1 MRSYALY
8 IDGEDRTTEN
18 WTYAARASELM
29 ANTVEAFDVKRAL
42 ELNRMSAKDAPDY
55 IFGRCAIGDARLGNE
70 ALEAAHR
77 AKSVWGRSSLSTR
90 REFGI
95 TLGDAIIERREELAD
110 IMVAEGHP
118 RRLAEWEIRGMTSA
132 MSEISVGW
140 CISQMREEH
149 QIGERRLVVARKPDG
164 VVCLNPPQ
172 NAAGSNS
179 GLGMLALMA
188 GNTLVVKAPRSSPL
202 SVMFLYREI
211 VAAVLDRFEA
221 PSGTMNLISGD
232 TRQILK
238 QWVESPLVNDIMFFG
253 SSTRGLKLGQD
264 CVAAGKKPIL
274 ELEGNDCIV
283 VWKDADLPA
292 AATAICECFYGS
304 SQICMVPKNAIL
316 HPEIAEEVID
326 LVLELVQEIRPGY
339 PEDPDV
345 VLSPVLKADRF
356 FDFLSDAKQQGAEV
370 LCGGGRV
377 DVEGQPAPSGM
388 FLQPTVIRVNGLSDA
403 RNLSCVREETFFP
416 MLPVIVPF
424 QNQIDLAG
432 HIIKF
437 LNDNLHGLRNS
448 VWAQDPELI
457 ERFANEVNN
466 GGLLRINESHIGFAP
481 LLATHGGT
489 GRTGGPF
496 GEMHYPSLRTSHMQ
510 GIAISPHGSHTPEDL
525 LEEISFQGTEQLGE
539 LELISTGAF
548 TPRQPT
554 RL

>member
-8 IDGEDRTTEN
+8 IDGEDRESDS
-18 WTYAARASELM
+18 WTYAARASALM
-29 ANTVEAFDVKRAL
+29 DNTVEVFNAKRAL
-42 ELNRMSAKDAPDY
+42 DLDRMSLQDAPDY
-55 IFGRCAIGDARLGNE
+55 IVGRCAVGDARMGTE
-70 ALEAAHR
+70 ALEAASR
-77 AKSVWGRSSLSTR
+77 AKDTWARTSLSTR

-95 TLGDAIIERREELAD
+95 ALGEAIIERREELAD
-110 IMVAEGHP
+110 IMVTEGHP

-132 MSEISVGW
+132 MSPFSVDW
-140 CISQMREEH
+140 CVEQMRDEH
-149 QIGERRLVVARKPDG
+149 QIGQRRLIVVRKPDG

-211 VAAVLDRFEA
+211 VAEVLERFQA
-221 PSGTMNLISGD
+221 PTGTMNIICGD

-238 QWVESPLVNDIMFFG
+238 QWVESPLVDDIMFFG
-253 SSTRGLKLGQD
+253 GSTRGLKLGQD
-264 CVAAGKKPIL
+264 CMLAGKKPIL

-283 VWKDADLPA
+283 VWKDADLQA

-316 HPEIAEEVID
+316 HPEIADEVIE
-326 LVLELVQEIRPGY
+326 LVLEIVADIHPGY

-356 FDFLSDAKQQGAEV
+356 FDYLSDAKQQGAEV
-370 LCGGGRV
+370 LCGGDRV
-377 DVEGQPAPSGM
+377 DVAGHASPSGM
-388 FLQPTVIRVNGLSDA
+388 FLQPTVIRVDGLTDA
-403 RNLSCVREETFFP
+403 RQMSCVREETFFP

-424 QNQIDLAG
+424 AGQIDLAG
-432 HIIKF
+432 HVIRF
-437 LNDNLHGLRNS
+437 LNENLYGLRNS
-448 VWAQDPELI
+448 LWAQDPELI
-457 ERFANEVNN
+457 ERFATEVNN
-466 GGLLRINESHIGFAP
+466 AGLLRINESHIGFAP

-510 GIAISPHGSHTPEDL
+510 GIAISPHGTNTPADL
-525 LEEISFQGTEQLGE
+525 LAEVSFKGAEEHGERELSLAANAIS
-539 LELISTGAF
+539 SV
-548 TPRQPT
+548 R
-554 RL
+554 